1 MAYQGTGYFGGIR
14 FNDQAAANAYKA
26 GQGDYQTVYNVDPN
40 QPYWGQYVPQGY
52 ELVGFRQ
59 GSSTQMP
66 FAQQP
71 RQITF
76 RGQAAKDL
84 GPSYAI
90 LKRTGSGGTAAPAPA
105 PAPAPTQNL
114 QIAKLTEQSEAY
126 RKQAEQSI
134 AEGQSRIAELE
145 NEELQRQK
153 ATELQNRL
161 AIQAASSQARGATQ
175 ANLKIGAASDT
186 SRTAG
191 TSAFKRRR
199 DQMRLAPIQS
209 TAGIN
214 APASS
219 VLNV

>member
-1 MAYQGTGYFGGIR
+1 MPLMPSSGGFFGWPT
-14 FNDQAAANAYKA
+14 
-26 GQGDYQTVYNVDPN
+26 QTKKY
-40 QPYWGQYVPQGY
+40 
-52 ELVGFRQ
+52 
-59 GSSTQMP
+59 T
-66 FAQQP
+66 
-71 RQITF
+71 
-76 RGQAAKDL
+76 DL
-84 GPSYAI
+84 GYSNVVVSA
-90 LKRTGSGGTAAPAPA
+90 GGEVPKGKKLIGTEYLPAVSPARNRRGRPAQTLYIFGDAPQQAAPAPA

>member
-1 MAYQGTGYFGGIR
+1 MLFFINTNITPKQQAIARSIAASEVKARFPAGGNAAISGWVNRRTAEIAKELFG
-14 FNDQAAANAYKA
+14 
-26 GQGDYQTVYNVDPN
+26 N
-40 QPYWGQYVPQGY
+40 QQEQK
-52 ELVGFRQ
+52 
-59 GSSTQMP
+59 S
-66 FAQQP
+66 
-71 RQITF
+71 
-76 RGQAAKDL
+76 
-84 GPSYAI
+84 
-90 LKRTGSGGTAAPAPA
+90 APAPA
-105 PAPAPTQNL
+105 PAPPPPDPTQNL

>member
-1 MAYQGTGYFGGIR
+1 MLNRFPSNRMGIGVAGTFKAQDYTDAGYTGVSLSA
-14 FNDQAAANAYKA
+14 FNGSIPA
-26 GQGDYQTVYNVDPN
+26 GKQVV
-40 QPYWGQYVPQGY
+40 GQYTIPSWRGGKGGGGRQYFVVADAPKPQ
-52 ELVGFRQ
+52 
-59 GSSTQMP
+59 
-66 FAQQP
+66 QQ
-71 RQITF
+71 
-76 RGQAAKDL
+76 
-84 GPSYAI
+84 
-90 LKRTGSGGTAAPAPA
+90 AAPAAAA